1 MGQII
6 NAEEAIAFWFKL
18 GKLDKVDVKS
28 RMLMQGTEKEYMEAR
43 KQRSKTLRRI
53 MSLVGLISFGSAAL
67 FGIANMFK
75 SALQESQKVETD
87 TVVSVEEQ
95 LQKIARG
102 YEGVLERE
110 PENVTALEGLV
121 KVWLEM
127 GYRKGAIAPLEK
139 VVGLYP
145 HKDDYKVVLEQLKL
159 EVD

>member
-1 MGQII
+1 MI

-43 KQRSKTLRRI
+43 QQRSKTLRRI

-75 SALQESQKVETD
+75 SALQEPQPLETA

-95 LQKIARG
+95 LQKRARG
-102 YEGVLERE
+102 YESVLERE

-121 KVWLEM
+121 KVRLEM
-127 GYRKGAIAPLEK
+127 GDKKGAIAPLEK
-139 VVGLYP
+139 LVGLYP

>member
-1 MGQII
+1 
-6 NAEEAIAFWFKL
+6 
-18 GKLDKVDVKS
+18 
-28 RMLMQGTEKEYMEAR
+28 MQGTEKEYMEAR

-75 SALQESQKVETD
+75 SALQEPQPLETA
-87 TVVSVEEQ
+87 TVVSVEDQ
-95 LQKIARG
+95 LQKRARG

-121 KVWLEM
+121 KVRLEM
-127 GYRKGAIAPLEK
+127 GDRKGAIAPLEK
-139 VVGLYP
+139 LVGLYP